1 MLLVI
6 DANVLCTALLAKG
19 KTVDLLF
26 SDNLEAI
33 APERLFIEVEKHI
46 QDLVKRSAL
55 SLEEIEDVFSGL
67 KKKIR
72 VIGLKEFADFFP
84 EAKKL
89 LGDHVKDVEY
99 VALAL
104 KMRCPLWS
112 KEKRLKGIDAITT
125 LDADEVERKLFSS
138 P

>member
-33 APERLFIEVEKHI
+33 APKRLFIEVEKHI

-55 SLEEIEDVFSGL
+55 SLEEIEDVFSRL
-67 KKKIR
+67 KKRIK
-72 VIGLKEFADFFP
+72 VIDLNEFADFFP
-84 EAKKL
+84 EAKNL

-112 KEKRLKGIDAITT
+112 KEKRLKNLSIITT
-125 LDADEVERKLFSS
+125 LDADEVEQALLSFS
-138 P
+138 